1 MPELW
6 QKSDLAQT
14 LEVVKG
20 LEGAPDLKAIASN
33 TRIRQV
39 WTRERWKLLNRLS
52 KVLEEEGVKMRL
64 VCHLAQCPDK
74 AIKIANGRHGA
85 DGRGAAV
92 RLHRSGVRARM
103 TGPLPLHGRLVLLG
117 IAWLLAILARRTSF
131 VADRFFY
138 ALGVVAAAA
147 LVLADVI
154 LWW

>member
-20 LEGAPDLKAIASN
+20 LEGAPDLKAIAGN

-74 AIKIANGRHGA
+74 AIKIANDATAPMGA
-85 DGRGAAV
+85 VLRCGCTDRVFARG
-92 RLHRSGVRARM
+92 
-103 TGPLPLHGRLVLLG
+103 
-117 IAWLLAILARRTSF
+117 
-131 VADRFFY
+131 
-138 ALGVVAAAA
+138 
-147 LVLADVI
+147 
-154 LWW
+154 